1 MDSLEKDVIIKLN
14 NVFQFKFKTNQLQQ
28 FESHD
33 ILNVYQFLLRV
44 YDQSWL
50 LNGDKPM
57 ATLLKQIQT

>member
-1 MDSLEKDVIIKLN
+1 MDSLEKDVITKLN